1 MEQLRLPLS
10 PDYTVRVSRRVKR
23 AQLHVSEE
31 GKVEVI
37 IPRRFNPAQV
47 PEFVAENQCW
57 LDRTLGRIQAQ
68 RTGAKKRLPKRIS
81 LSAIGERW
89 QVVYRHGSKSG
100 FQMGRGD
107 GQQLVLEIISATE
120 SDCRATLKHWLS
132 CRAKDNLVPWLRRL
146 SVELGLPFR
155 KATVRGQKTCW
166 GSCSPLQTISL
177 NRSLLFLPP
186 KTVRYLMVHELC
198 HTVHGDHSPQY
209 WKLVA
214 EMEPRCKQLDAKL
227 RDAGRYVPSW
237 AVSP

>member
-1 MEQLRLPLS
+1 MEQLQLPLP
-10 PDYTVRVSRRVKR
+10 PDYTVRVSRRAKR
-23 AQLHVSEE
+23 AQLHVSDE
-31 GKVEVI
+31 GRVEVI

-47 PEFVAENQCW
+47 PEFVAENRRW
-57 LDRTLGRIQAQ
+57 LDRALHRIQARQ
-68 RTGAKKRLPKRIS
+68 VGAKKRLPKCI
-81 LSAIGERW
+81 LLPAICERW
-89 QVVYRHGSKSG
+89 QVVYRHGSKAA

-107 GQQLVLEIISATE
+107 ERQLVLEIISATE
-120 SDCRATLKHWLS
+120 SDCRVALMRWLS
-132 CRAKDNLVPWLRRL
+132 SRAKEKLVPWLRQL

-177 NRSLLFLPP
+177 NRALLFLSPR
-186 KTVRYLMVHELC
+186 TVRYLMVHELC

-214 EMEPRCKQLDAKL
+214 EMEPQCKQLDTKL

-237 AVSP
+237 AVSS